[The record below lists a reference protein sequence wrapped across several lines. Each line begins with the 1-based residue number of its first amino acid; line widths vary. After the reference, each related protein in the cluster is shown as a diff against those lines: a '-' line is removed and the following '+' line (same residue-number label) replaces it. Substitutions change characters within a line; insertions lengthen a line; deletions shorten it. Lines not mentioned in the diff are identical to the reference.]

1 MHSSHNYFNNYIGSV
16 IESLKLHS
24 KLPLEANF
32 VQTEEHNQ
40 KAVKAALKV
49 MDRHLSALNELDTLA
64 LASTLHFPHFR
75 LVGTSLKVWE
85 TADRYLDDF
94 QARAGEHWAYT
105 RLPSIIPISATT
117 NKVHLD
123 VQGNRFNAQD
133 QLITDFKSIWVI
145 TEIGGVWA
153 AQLRS
158 SFAPA

>member
-1 MHSSHNYFNNYIGSV
+1 MHSSHNYINNYIGSV

-24 KLPLEANF
+24 KSPLEGNF

-75 LVGTSLKVWE
+75 LVGTRLKVWE

-94 QARAGEHWAYT
+94 KARAGEHWAYT
-105 RLPSIIPISATT
+105 RFPSITPISATT

-123 VQGNRFNAQD
+123 VRVSRFNAQD
-133 QLITDFKSIWVI
+133 QLIIDFKSIWVI

>member
-1 MHSSHNYFNNYIGSV
+1 MHSSHNYINNYIGSV

-24 KLPLEANF
+24 KSPLEGNF
-32 VQTEEHNQ
+32 VQTEEQNQ

-94 QARAGEHWAYT
+94 KARAGEHWAYT
-105 RLPSIIPISATT
+105 RFPSITPISATT

-123 VQGNRFNAQD
+123 VRVSRFNAQD
-133 QLITDFKSIWVI
+133 QLIIDFKSIWVI

>member
-1 MHSSHNYFNNYIGSV
+1 MHSPNNKVNNYIGSAL
-16 IESLKLHS
+16 ESLTLHS
-24 KLPLEANF
+24 KLPAEANF

-40 KAVKAALKV
+40 KAVQAALKV
-49 MDRHLSALNELDTLA
+49 MDRHLSALNELDKLA

-75 LVGTSLKVWE
+75 LVGTSLKIWE
-85 TADRYLDDF
+85 TADKYLDDF
-94 QARAGEHWAYT
+94 KTRVGENWAYT
-105 RLPSIIPISATT
+105 KLSPIIPISATT

-123 VQGNRFNAQD
+123 VQVNRFNAQD